1 MKSIKTFAAV
11 IALTASFGSFA
22 AQSVSATA
30 STMDGA
36 EAKIAAQ
43 AQAAGA
49 SSYTI
54 TEAFTGNRVHMTA
67 ELNKKNRH
75 HRRKSACGRFFC
87 FCAFTIRKTL
97 RPTPPLL
104 LKKMWCLSRF
114 SSLLLATKL
123 TRWQAK

>member
-1 MKSIKTFAAV
+1 MKSIKTFAVV
-11 IALTASFGSFA
+11 IALTASFGSYA

-67 ELNKKNRH
+67 ELNK
-75 HRRKSACGRFFC
+75 
-87 FCAFTIRKTL
+87 
-97 RPTPPLL
+97 
-104 LKKMWCLSRF
+104 
-114 SSLLLATKL
+114 
-123 TRWQAK
+123 

>member
-43 AQAAGA
+43 AQAEALRAEAEGA
-49 SSYTI
+49 
-54 TEAFTGNRVHMTA
+54 EG
-67 ELNKKNRH
+67 
-75 HRRKSACGRFFC
+75 
-87 FCAFTIRKTL
+87 
-97 RPTPPLL
+97 
-104 LKKMWCLSRF
+104 
-114 SSLLLATKL
+114 
-123 TRWQAK
+123 